1 MIAERCTGEPL
12 SWPRLERLAAGDLPA
27 RDAAAARA
35 HLAGCAACAACLAHI
50 ERDAV
55 ALPRLPALAPP
66 PRRWWP
72 LACGGL
78 AMAAA
83 LLIWMN
89 VRVPDSIGASAGIV
103 GLKGGGTLTLGLV
116 RERDGAI
123 SLDPDDVRA
132 GDRWKVRV
140 TCDRA
145 AAITVDV
152 VVYQPGGPA
161 AFPLSPAAIT
171 CGNEVTLPGAF
182 HVTGGAAEV
191 CVAVDTP
198 RDALPAGPTR
208 AHLACRGLAVH

>member
-1 MIAERCTGEPL
+1 MTPSCTGEPL

-35 HLAGCAACAACLAHI
+35 HLAACAACRSCLARI
-50 ERDAV
+50 EGDAI

-66 PRRWWP
+66 PRRRWWP

-83 LLIWMN
+83 IVLWMN
-89 VRVPDSIGASAGIV
+89 VRVPDRSRAIIGTV

-116 RERDGAI
+116 RDRAGVI
-123 SLDPDDVRA
+123 SLDPADVRDD
-132 GDRWKVRV
+132 DRWKVRL

-152 VVYQPGGPA
+152 VVFQPGAPA
-161 AFPLSPAAIT
+161 AFPLPPAAIT
-171 CGNEVTLPGAF
+171 CGSEVTLPGAF
-182 HVTGGAAEV
+182 HITGGGAEV
-191 CVAVDTP
+191 CVAIDQP
-198 RDALPAGPTR
+198 RSALVR
-208 AHLACRGLAVH
+208 ADLACRPLAVH